1 MIPFRAALREVQN
14 FLLNAESVPPPSD
27 TLDVLTRENARLA
40 NELRVKEEFITHL
53 LASSEAAATALE
65 DIATMAELSASS
77 LREVVAEIR
86 NP

>member
-1 MIPFRAALREVQN
+1 MIPFRTALREVQN
-14 FLLNAESVPPPSD
+14 FLLNAKSIPPPSD

-86 NP
+86 DP